1 MPRSVFTVREERKST
16 RSDFPHT
23 RRKKK
28 KSPKEKWPLLPP
40 PVKEKPPPSL
50 YNRGDRRKR
59 KKKARHDR
67 HRKVSIFFFGLCVWG
82 FTVTGQ
88 TTTKTD
94 FFVIS
99 WSKKGKVTRGGGGTN
114 SRCG

>member
-23 RRKKK
+23 RRRKKK
-28 KSPKEKWPLLPP
+28 KNPKEKWPLLPP
-40 PVKEKPPPSL
+40 PVKEEPLSPL

-67 HRKVSIFFFGLCVWG
+67 HRKVSIFFFRTVCMGLHG
-82 FTVTGQ
+82 HRSDDDKNGLFL
-88 TTTKTD
+88 
-94 FFVIS
+94 
-99 WSKKGKVTRGGGGTN
+99 
-114 SRCG
+114 